1 MLMHTKTL
9 LVALAAFLPL
19 ALSAQDK
26 PAATMKAVRM
36 HDYGK
41 ADVLVLEDVPR
52 PEPKAGEVL
61 VRIHAAGVN
70 PVDWKVRAGKLGKMK
85 SRLPMILGGE
95 ISGVVESCGADVKSF
110 QPGDEVW
117 SLLSLM
123 RWGGYAEYAAVP
135 EGELAHKPRSIDHV
149 HAAGVP
155 LAALTA
161 WQALVDTA
169 KLEKGQ
175 TVLIHAGAGG
185 VGHFAIQIA
194 KARGAKVIA
203 TASENHLAFLKE
215 LGADLAIDYKAQKF
229 EELAKDVDV
238 VLDSIG
244 GDTQARS
251 LGCLKKGGF
260 LVSIVQPPD
269 AKKLAELGV
278 KGAIILVKPDPKELD
293 ELAKL
298 IEAGQLKC
306 VVSDTIPLAE
316 APRAHELSETGH
328 TKGKIVLE
336 VVKDKK

>member
-1 MLMHTKTL
+1 MKTAL
-9 LVALAAFLPL
+9 AFVALLSL
-19 ALSAQDK
+19 AVQDK
-26 PAATMKAVRM
+26 TATMKAVRI

-52 PEPKAGEVL
+52 PEPRPNEVL
-61 VRIHAAGVN
+61 VKVRAAGVN
-70 PVDWKVRAGKLGKMK
+70 PVDWKVREGALGKVK

-95 ISGVVESCGADVKSF
+95 IAGVVERCGAEVKAF
-110 QPGDEVW
+110 KPGDEVW
-117 SLLSLM
+117 ALLSLA
-123 RWGGYAEYAAVP
+123 RWGGYAEYAVVP
-135 EGELAHKPRSIDHV
+135 ESELARKPKSMDFV
-149 HAAGVP
+149 HAACVP

-161 WQALVDTA
+161 WQALIDTA
-169 KLEKGQ
+169 GLKEGQ

-194 KARGAKVIA
+194 KAKGAKVIA
-203 TASENHLAFLKE
+203 TASANHLAFLKE
-215 LGADLAIDYKAQKF
+215 LGADVAIDYKVQKF

-269 AKKLAELGV
+269 AKKLDELGL
-278 KGAIILVKPDPKELD
+278 KGAIMLVKPDAKQLD

-298 IEAGQLKC
+298 VEAKKLKC
-306 VVSDTIPLAE
+306 VVSETLPLADVK
-316 APRAHELSETGH
+316 RAHELSQGGH
-328 TKGKIVLE
+328 TQGKIGLQVSE
-336 VVKDKK
+336 